1 MSLWTITTVWFAE
14 SIKGENEIITA
25 GVTVDLEDGTCS
37 VGLWED
43 EETEQFY
50 TEFPNLKDYLPNFKV
65 EKPEIASAPVEVVSW
80 ILVVT
85 TLCINIGVNKWF
97 ISTK

>member
-1 MSLWTITTVWFAE
+1 ML
-14 SIKGENEIITA
+14 TA

-37 VGLWED
+37 IGLWED

-50 TEFPNLKDYLPNFKV
+50 SEFPNLKDYLPNFKV
-65 EKPEIASAPVEVVSW
+65 EKPEIAPAQVEVVSL

-85 TLCINIGVNKWF
+85 TIMR
-97 ISTK
+97 

>member
-1 MSLWTITTVWFAE
+1 MSLWTITAVWFAE

-25 GVTVDLEDGTCS
+25 GITVDLEDGTCS

-65 EKPEIASAPVEVVSW
+65 EKPDIASAPVEVVSGNW
-80 ILVVT
+80 
-85 TLCINIGVNKWF
+85 W
-97 ISTK
+97 

>member
-1 MSLWTITTVWFAE
+1 M
-14 SIKGENEIITA
+14 ITA

-37 VGLWED
+37 IGLWED

-65 EKPEIASAPVEVVSW
+65 EKPEIAPAQVEVVSL

-85 TLCINIGVNKWF
+85 TICVNIRV
-97 ISTK
+97 I